1 MGAQFPKLRIE
12 YSPELE
18 IKRVSQTLKR
28 AAWYREHGYAS
39 KLALPSGIDLDHDH
53 APEQIRQAV
62 QAEYEES
69 SYIDFK
75 KQIENG
81 FAAIADSS
89 VFADSPLKFKSS
101 YRIKLTKYGT
111 GGSYHLPETIVINIV
126 KMKASVA
133 AILHEMIH
141 LAIEPLIQ
149 QHAVSQHSKE
159 RLVDLLLKEL
169 FPGYAYEQPRFADNP
184 QIDEAFKAFYPD
196 IKGIISHIK

>member
-1 MGAQFPKLRIE
+1 MLNIE

-18 IKRVSQTLKR
+18 IERVSQTLKR

-39 KLALPSGIDLDHDH
+39 KLALPSGIDLDHDYT
-53 APEQIRQAV
+53 PEQIGQAI

-69 SYIDFK
+69 FYIDFK

-81 FAAIADSS
+81 FASMADSS
-89 VFADSPLKFKSS
+89 VFAGSPLKFESS

-111 GGSYHLPETIVINIV
+111 GGSYHLPKTIVINIV
-126 KMKASVA
+126 KMKASIA

-169 FPGYAYEQPRFADNP
+169 FPGYAYEQSRFADNP
-184 QIDEAFKAFYPD
+184 QVDEAFETFYPD
-196 IKGIISHIK
+196 IAKLISHIK

>member
-1 MGAQFPKLRIE
+1 MLTIE
-12 YSPELE
+12 YSLELE
-18 IKRVSQTLKR
+18 IERVSQTLKR

-39 KLALPSGIDLDHDH
+39 KLALPSGIDLDHEYS
-53 APEQIRQAV
+53 PEQIKEAV

-69 SYIDFK
+69 FYIDFK

-101 YRIKLTKYGT
+101 YKIKLTKYGT

-149 QHAVSQHSKE
+149 QHAVSQRNKE
-159 RLVDLLLKEL
+159 RLVDLLFKEL
-169 FPGYAYEQPRFADNP
+169 FPEHAYEQSRFADNP
-184 QIDEAFKAFYPD
+184 QVDEVFNRSYPD
-196 IKGIISHIK
+196 IAALISRIK